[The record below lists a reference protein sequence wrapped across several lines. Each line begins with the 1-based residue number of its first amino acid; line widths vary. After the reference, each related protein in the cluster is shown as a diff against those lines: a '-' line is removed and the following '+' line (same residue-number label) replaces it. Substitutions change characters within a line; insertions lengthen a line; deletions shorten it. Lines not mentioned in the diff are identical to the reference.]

1 MGAVVQDWR
10 DIMKTTWSGVR
21 AMTVASLA
29 AAALSP
35 YAAQAAQPDD
45 DPDKVARWID
55 FREGTFKGRTI
66 DTHGDAVIK
75 LDAPA
80 RAADAAV
87 VPIAINAQFPQSP
100 ARYIKKLYLF
110 IDENPEPYA
119 GSFEFTPESGLATIE
134 TRVRVEDYTFMRAI
148 AETNDGKLYS
158 AVRFVKASGGCS
170 APADKDEDAAERTA
184 GQVRLQAEGQ
194 AVAGKPELAQLM
206 VRHPNRTGMAMN
218 QVTRNYASAYFIR
231 KVSVTYANKPVM
243 TANVNF
249 SISENPNFR
258 FYFVP
263 SGSGELKAFIE
274 DTKNKHWDGAVAV
287 KAQPGSAQT
296 SAMK

>member
-1 MGAVVQDWR
+1 MNTA
-10 DIMKTTWSGVR
+10 WSGVR
-21 AMTVASLA
+21 IVAIASFT
-29 AAALSP
+29 AAALAP
-35 YAAQAAQPDD
+35 YAALAAQPDD
-45 DPDKVARWID
+45 DPGKNARWLD
-55 FREGTFKGRTI
+55 FKEGTFKGRTI
-66 DTHGDAVIK
+66 DPHGDAVIK

-87 VPIAINAQFPQSP
+87 VPIAINAQFPQTP
-100 ARYIKKLYLF
+100 TRYIKKVYLF

-134 TRVRVEDYTFMRAI
+134 TRVRVEDYTFMRAV

-158 AVRFVKASGGCS
+158 AIRFVKASGGCS
-170 APADKDEDAAERTA
+170 APADKDEDAAERAA
-184 GQVRLQAEGQ
+184 GQVKLQAEGQ
-194 AVAGKPELAQLM
+194 SVSGKPELAQLM

-218 QVTRNYASAYFIR
+218 QVTRNYATAYFIR
-231 KVSVTYANKPVM
+231 KVEVTYAGKPVM

-263 SGSGELKAFIE
+263 SGSGELKARVE
-274 DTKNKHWDGAVAV
+274 DTKNKQWDGAVAV
-287 KAQPGSAQT
+287 NAQPGGAQT

>member
-1 MGAVVQDWR
+1 
-10 DIMKTTWSGVR
+10 MKTTWSGTR
-21 AMTVASLA
+21 AVTVATLA
-29 AAALSP
+29 AALFAP
-35 YAAQAAQPDD
+35 YAARAAQPDD
-45 DPDKVARWID
+45 DPEKVVRWLD
-55 FREGTFKGRTI
+55 FKEGTFKGRAI
-66 DTHGDAVIK
+66 DPHGDAVIK

-87 VPIAINAQFPQSP
+87 VPIAVNAQFPQTP
-100 ARYIKKLYLF
+100 THYIRKLYLF

-148 AETNDGKLYS
+148 AETNDGRLYS
-158 AVRFVKASGGCS
+158 SVRFVKASGGCS
-170 APADKDEDAAERTA
+170 APAGKDDAAAEASA
-184 GQVRLQAEGQ
+184 GSVRLTPEGQ
-194 AVAGKPELAQLM
+194 AVAGRPQLAQLM

-218 QVTRNYASAYFIR
+218 QITRNYATAYFIR
-231 KVSVTYANKPVM
+231 KVTVSYADKPVM
-243 TANVNF
+243 IADVNF

-263 SGSGELKAFIE
+263 GGSGELKAHIE
-274 DTKNKHWDGAVAV
+274 DTKNKQWDGAVAIS
-287 KAQPGSAQT
+287 AQPGGAQT

>member
-1 MGAVVQDWR
+1 
-10 DIMKTTWSGVR
+10 MKTAWSGVR
-21 AMTVASLA
+21 AMTIASLA
-29 AAALSP
+29 TAALAP
-35 YAAQAAQPDD
+35 YAAHAAQPDD
-45 DPDKVARWID
+45 DPDKVARWLD
-55 FREGTFKGRTI
+55 FKEGTFKGRTI

-87 VPIAINAQFPQSP
+87 VPIAINAQFPQTS
-100 ARYIKKLYLF
+100 AHYIKKVYLF

-170 APADKDEDAAERTA
+170 APADKDDDAAERAA
-184 GQVRLQAEGQ
+184 GQVKLQTEGQ
-194 AVAGKPELAQLM
+194 AVTGKPELAQVM

-218 QVTRNYASAYFIR
+218 QITRNYASAYFVR
-231 KVSVTYANKPVM
+231 KVSVTYADKPVM

-263 SGSGELKAFIE
+263 AGKGELKASIE
-274 DTKNKHWDGAVAV
+274 DTKSKHWDGVVAV
-287 KAQPGSAQT
+287 DAQPGSAQT

>member
-1 MGAVVQDWR
+1 
-10 DIMKTTWSGVR
+10 MKTAWSGVR
-21 AMTVASLA
+21 AMTIASLA
-29 AAALSP
+29 AAALAP

-45 DPDKVARWID
+45 DPDKVARWLD
-55 FREGTFKGRTI
+55 FKEGTFKGRAI
-66 DTHGDAVIK
+66 DPHGDAVIK
-75 LDAPA
+75 FDAPA

-87 VPIAINAQFPQSP
+87 VPIAINAQFPQTP
-100 ARYIKKLYLF
+100 THYIRKLYLF

-134 TRVRVEDYTFMRAI
+134 TRVRVEDYTFMRVI
-148 AETNDGKLYS
+148 AETNDGRLYS
-158 AVRFVKASGGCS
+158 AIRFVKASGGCS
-170 APADKDEDAAERTA
+170 APADKDEDAAERAA
-184 GQVRLQAEGQ
+184 GQVRIQADGQ

-231 KVSVTYANKPVM
+231 KVEVTYAGKPVM

-263 SGSGELKAFIE
+263 GGNGELKAHIE
-274 DTKNKHWDGAVAV
+274 DTKNKQWEGAVAV
-287 KAQPGSAQT
+287 NAQPGGAQT

>member
-1 MGAVVQDWR
+1 
-10 DIMKTTWSGVR
+10 
-21 AMTVASLA
+21 MTIASLA
-29 AAALSP
+29 AAALAP

-45 DPDKVARWID
+45 DPDKVARWLD
-55 FREGTFKGRTI
+55 FKEGTFKGRAI
-66 DTHGDAVIK
+66 DPHGDAVIK
-75 LDAPA
+75 FDAPA

-87 VPIAINAQFPQSP
+87 VPIAINAQFPQTP
-100 ARYIKKLYLF
+100 THYIRKLYLF

-134 TRVRVEDYTFMRAI
+134 TRVRVEDYTFMRVI
-148 AETNDGKLYS
+148 AETNDGRLYS
-158 AVRFVKASGGCS
+158 AIRFVKASGGCS
-170 APADKDEDAAERTA
+170 APADKDEDAAERAA
-184 GQVRLQAEGQ
+184 GQVRIQADGQ

-231 KVSVTYANKPVM
+231 KVEVTYAGKPVM

-263 SGSGELKAFIE
+263 GGNGELKAHIE
-274 DTKNKHWDGAVAV
+274 DTKNKQWEGAVAV
-287 KAQPGSAQT
+287 NAQPGGAQT

>member
-1 MGAVVQDWR
+1 
-10 DIMKTTWSGVR
+10 MKTTWSGVR

-184 GQVRLQAEGQ
+184 GQVRLQAEGH

-231 KVSVTYANKPVM
+231 KVSVTYADKPVM

-287 KAQPGSAQT
+287 NAQTGSAQT

>member
-1 MGAVVQDWR
+1 
-10 DIMKTTWSGVR
+10 MKTAWSGVR
-21 AMTVASLA
+21 VTTIACLT
-29 AAALSP
+29 AAALAP
-35 YAAQAAQPDD
+35 HVAQAAHPED
-45 DPDKVARWID
+45 DPDKVARWLD
-55 FREGTFKGRTI
+55 FKEGTFKGRAI

-87 VPIAINAQFPQSP
+87 VPIAINAQFPQTP
-100 ARYIKKLYLF
+100 AHYIRTIYLF

-134 TRVRVEDYTFMRAI
+134 TRVRVEDYTFMRVI

-158 AVRFVKASGGCS
+158 ATRFVKASGGCS
-170 APADKDEDAAERTA
+170 APADKDEDAAERAA
-184 GQVRLQAEGQ
+184 GQVKLQAEGQ

-218 QVTRNYASAYFIR
+218 QVTRNYATAYFIR
-231 KVSVTYANKPVM
+231 KVSVTYDDKPVM

-263 SGSGELKAFIE
+263 GGSGELKAHVE
-274 DTKNKHWDGAVAV
+274 DTKNKQWGGAVAV
-287 KAQPGSAQT
+287 SAQPGGGQT